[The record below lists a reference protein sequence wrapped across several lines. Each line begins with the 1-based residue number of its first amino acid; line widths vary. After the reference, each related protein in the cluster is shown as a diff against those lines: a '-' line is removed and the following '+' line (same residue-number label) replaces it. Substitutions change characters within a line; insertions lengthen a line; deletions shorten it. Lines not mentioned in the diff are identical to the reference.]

1 MVLTM
6 TLALAGVLS
15 GPSAKRSFAAPG
27 PVDPW
32 GLIGVGYWGYQD
44 VSVRYWLT
52 SRISA
57 DIGMGL
63 QINTGAHA
71 YSAHFG
77 ANYALARFNT
87 LLLEGRPEA
96 NIFNQLGYFGGF
108 GFKFSLL
115 GEWFVPGSD
124 NHLSI
129 SAGPGLGIQF
139 TKNSNGE
146 SRTVITSGRYGMFTG
161 ALHLY
166 F

>member
-1 MVLTM
+1 MAVK
-6 TLALAGVLS
+6 LACALIGLLPATTW
-15 GPSAKRSFAAPG
+15 AAPG

-32 GLIGVGYWGYQD
+32 GLIGVGYWGNQD
-44 VSVRYWLT
+44 ISVRYWLT

-57 DIGMGL
+57 DVGL
-63 QINTGAHA
+63 GVQINSGAHA
-71 YSAHFG
+71 YSAHVG

-96 NIFNQLGYFGGF
+96 NIFNQLGYFGGV
-108 GFKFSLL
+108 GLKFSLL

-129 SAGPGLGIQF
+129 SAGPGIGIQF
-139 TKNSNGE
+139 TKNASGE
-146 SRTVITSGRYGMFTG
+146 SRTVVTSGRYGMFTG